1 MEAVRK
7 IRDLEVSTIGFGCM
21 GFSCL
26 YGDKTPDEE
35 AIKTIREAYNIGY
48 TFFDTAEVYGKGH
61 NETLVGKALKDVRD
75 KVQIATKMNCYSNEN
90 IEGQLREKLN
100 NSLERL
106 QTSYID
112 LYYLHRTIDNINLE
126 EIARVMGL
134 FIKEGKIKGWGLSQ
148 VDAATIKRAHAITP
162 LTAVQSEFSLAER
175 GYEKDVIPLCKEL
188 NIGFVPFSPLASGFL
203 TGKVKKDE
211 IYQSTDI
218 RSILARFEKENI
230 EKNQPFIDLLNEVAK
245 EKNATPAQISLAWM
259 IKKHNNIVP
268 IPASRKVERIS
279 ENFGAL
285 KVQLSDEDVKKIDD
299 ELAKL
304 TLYGDREPES
314 DKIKMLI
321 IGKNIKGM
329 RA

>member
-1 MEAVRK
+1 MEPTRK
-7 IRDLEVSTIGFGCM
+7 LRDLEVSTIGFGCM

-26 YGDKTPDEE
+26 YGEKTPDEE
-35 AIKTIREAYNIGY
+35 AIKTIREAYNMGY
-48 TFFDTAEVYGKGH
+48 TFFDTAEIYGRGH
-61 NETLVGKALKDVRD
+61 NEILVGKALKDVRD
-75 KVQIATKMNCYSNEN
+75 KVQIATKTNCYTNDD
-90 IEGQLREKLN
+90 IEKNLRIKLN

-106 QTSYID
+106 QTTYVDI
-112 LYYLHRTIDNINLE
+112 YYLHRTLDNIDLE

-148 VDAATIKRAHAITP
+148 VDAATIRRAHAITP

-175 GYEKDVIPLCKEL
+175 ENEEEVIPLCKAL

-203 TGKVKKDE
+203 SGKVNKEDTYEK
-211 IYQSTDI
+211 TDI
-218 RSILARFEKENI
+218 RSILVRFQKENL
-230 EKNQPFIDLLNEVAK
+230 EKNQPFIDLLNKISK

-259 IKKHNNIVP
+259 IKKHPNIVP
-268 IPASRKVERIS
+268 IPASRKVERIA

-285 KVQLSDEDVKKIDD
+285 KVQLSDEDIKGIDA

-304 TLYGDREPES
+304 TLYGDRAPEAV
-314 DKIKMLI
+314 KIKMLI
-321 IGKNIKGM
+321 VGRNIKGM